1 MNFSLL
7 TKTNGRVT
15 QFIILNISFHLDM
28 SSINLTLNDDEINT
42 DNETSPLVV
51 HTQGT
56 ASSSP
61 RYGPRHSTSWVNF
74 LFRKFSKQY

>member
-1 MNFSLL
+1 MIKDN
-7 TKTNGRVT
+7 NGRVT

-28 SSINLTLNDDEINT
+28 SSVNLTLNDDEIIT

-61 RYGPRHSTSWVNF
+61 RDGPRHSVSWVNF
-74 LFRKFSKQY
+74 LFEKFKRNN